1 MIPVMNIIAWGKR
14 KSTKAPYHPDSCSG
28 LKLKT
33 GSSRNTDI
41 LARGNAYHETQ
52 GSPTEKQGA

>member
-1 MIPVMNIIAWGKR
+1 MIPMMNIIGWGKQI
-14 KSTKAPYHPDSCSG
+14 SAKAPYHPDSCSG

-41 LARGNAYHETQ
+41 LARRNACHETQ